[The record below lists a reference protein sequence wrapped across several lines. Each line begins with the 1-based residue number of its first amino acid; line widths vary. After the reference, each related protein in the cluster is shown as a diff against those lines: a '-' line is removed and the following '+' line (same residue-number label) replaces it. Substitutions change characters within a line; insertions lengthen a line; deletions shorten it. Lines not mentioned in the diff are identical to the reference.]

1 MGQIT
6 IRADDELIGR
16 VKQVAAESGRSMN
29 EWTCL
34 VLDAA
39 TDPDLAG
46 DEVARLRERLRL
58 AGLLYEPE
66 ADPRGTPVD
75 PERLA
80 RARAAL
86 GGGEPVSEIVLE
98 GRG

>member
-6 IRADDELIGR
+6 LRADDELVAR
-16 VKQVAAESGRSMN
+16 VKQVAADSGRSMN
-29 EWTCL
+29 DWACR

-46 DEVARLRERLRL
+46 DEATRLRERLRL

-66 ADPRGTPVD
+66 PDRRRTPID

-86 GGGEPVSEIVLE
+86 GGGKPLSEIVLE
-98 GRG
+98 DRG